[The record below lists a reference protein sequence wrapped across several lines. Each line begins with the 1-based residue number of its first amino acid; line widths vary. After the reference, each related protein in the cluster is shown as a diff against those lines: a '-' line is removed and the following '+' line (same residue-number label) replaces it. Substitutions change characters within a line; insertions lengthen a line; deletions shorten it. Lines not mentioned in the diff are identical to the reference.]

1 MALTAEQLAAR
12 DGRLTASRVKTLMTG
27 TALQLIELWREMIGD
42 PAFVDEK
49 NAELS
54 NKWFVWQGNYLE
66 PAILNWHE
74 FKTGHAVTRRGEV
87 VIHPKADWAAC
98 TLDGWVDAIPA
109 PMECKCLNGFN
120 PPRDQAVATYFPQVT
135 WQMLV
140 TGTKQCVFS
149 CVFGGAEPVT
159 ELVSLDERYATELWS
174 RAERFMAC
182 VWELRPPVAM
192 PAVEAP
198 QGPLRIISMQGNNEW
213 GDAAATWLET
223 QVSAKRFETA
233 VKSIKAMVPGDASEA
248 HGNGITVKRSRA
260 NALSI
265 KAKEAA

>member
-87 VIHPKADWAAC
+87 VVHPRADWAAC

-120 PPRDQAVATYFPQVT
+120 PPKDQAVATYFPQMT

-140 TGTKQCVFS
+140 TDTKQCVFS

-159 ELVSLDERYATELWS
+159 ELVSLDERYAAELWS
-174 RAERFMAC
+174 RAEAFMAC
-182 VWELRPPVAM
+182 VWEMRPPVAM

-198 QGPLRIISMQGNNEW
+198 VRAERTVDMSGSNEW
-213 GDAAATWLET
+213 GDAAATWLENL
-223 QVSAKRFETA
+223 SAAKKHEKA
-233 VKSIKAMVPGDASEA
+233 AKGIKSLVPGDAIKA
-248 HGNGITVKRSRA
+248 HGNGIVVTRNKA

-265 KAKEAA
+265 KEIAA